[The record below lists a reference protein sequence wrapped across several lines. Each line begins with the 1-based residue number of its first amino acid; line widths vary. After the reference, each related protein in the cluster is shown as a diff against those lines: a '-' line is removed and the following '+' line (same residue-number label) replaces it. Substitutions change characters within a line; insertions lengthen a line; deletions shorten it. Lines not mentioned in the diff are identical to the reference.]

1 MHTAQ
6 SFARDYTRML
16 IVLALPLIVLILAK
30 VLFGVLPTHH
40 YHPNRVAYNGE
51 QVLLW
56 LHVATD
62 LATGLSYVWISA
74 VMAWLLYC
82 VRDAL
87 PFHTVGIAFTAFI
100 VSCGA
105 SHLAHVWTMFL
116 PNHWA
121 EATIKGVMAVASVA
135 TAFALPP
142 VVPVVVGLVR
152 SAQLSEQRAAE
163 IRSRDEFLSVAAHE
177 FKTPITTITA
187 YTQMLRRRLADT
199 LAPRDQRALT
209 VVGEQTERL
218 TGLVETLLDLSRI
231 ETGRLVV
238 ERATLSLTALIVRLV
253 DELAPISEQHPLTLA
268 GDAHEVTVTGDAQR
282 LRQVFQNLLSNAI
295 KYSPQ
300 GGPIAVALE
309 MVDGRARVS
318 VTDHGIGIPPEALP
332 YLFDRFYRAGNV
344 DQHGVL
350 PGFGIGLYVV
360 KEIVEQHGGTISV
373 ESAEGRGSTFTV
385 ALPLQGGV

>member
-6 SFARDYTRML
+6 SFARDYTRLL

-30 VLFGVLPTHH
+30 VLFGVLPTQH

-74 VMAWLLYC
+74 VMAWLLYR

-87 PFHTVGIAFTAFI
+87 PYHTVAIAFTAFI

-105 SHLAHVWTMFL
+105 NHLAHVWTMFL

-135 TAFALPP
+135 TAIALPP

-199 LAPRDQRALT
+199 LAPRDRRALT

-231 ETGRLVV
+231 QTGRLVV

-253 DELAPISEQHPLTLA
+253 DELAPISEQ
-268 GDAHEVTVTGDAQR
+268 GFSKVTR
-282 LRQVFQNLLSNAI
+282 E
-295 KYSPQ
+295 Q
-300 GGPIAVALE
+300 GG
-309 MVDGRARVS
+309 GR
-318 VTDHGIGIPPEALP
+318 EQ
-332 YLFDRFYRAGNV
+332 RAGG
-344 DQHGVL
+344 Q
-350 PGFGIGLYVV
+350 
-360 KEIVEQHGGTISV
+360 QRRASV
-373 ESAEGRGSTFTV
+373 PPCSSPRAYPSASAPRC
-385 ALPLQGGV
+385 